1 MRGARGMVITV
12 EIKHHQLWGFSTFHS
27 VPLSL
32 SPSKAPSSLAPT
44 QTALAATPSGLQPLP
59 PSLLPSLFFPTI
71 FHPAPL
77 FYLYLP
83 FYPPIYFPLIFS
95 TSLHPLLY
103 LSSLCFPRLSQRAH
117 LYLIPRPKCA
127 SLPILCA
134 PPRAH
139 LHTNMHASRRSHKW
153 PHNTNDPHRCMSGM

>member
-1 MRGARGMVITV
+1 MRFFNISQCPSLPFPFQSPFITRSNSNGPRC
-12 EIKHHQLWGFSTFHS
+12 HSLRPST
-27 VPLSL
+27 P
-32 SPSKAPSSLAPT
+32 PS
-44 QTALAATPSGLQPLP
+44 LP
-59 PSLLPSLFFPTI
+59 PSCPPYFFPTI